1 MEQTQ
6 DWRATSSDFLFRE
19 KSFLGFLSDRNS
31 HRQLDLYDLTHVIL
45 MSMFIVKGDGS
56 QMYAI
61 ESTVNSKD
69 SALEASLAK
78 FKF

>member
-1 MEQTQ
+1 
-6 DWRATSSDFLFRE
+6 
-19 KSFLGFLSDRNS
+19 
-31 HRQLDLYDLTHVIL
+31 